1 MLEILLA
8 AKANPNHTDGKGNSL
23 LAYTDK
29 PETARLL
36 LEKGVSL
43 YKGYP
48 LHNAVESGN
57 LELVRLFLEKGSAPN
72 SINMNGETAVHIA
85 AMKDKQDIA
94 KLLMAKGGDAKMKNF
109 KGKTPLDIA
118 KDAKNKQMTLIL
130 KKIKK

>member
-1 MLEILLA
+1 
-8 AKANPNHTDGKGNSL
+8 
-23 LAYTDK
+23 
-29 PETARLL
+29 
-36 LEKGVSL
+36 
-43 YKGYP
+43 
-48 LHNAVESGN
+48 
-57 LELVRLFLEKGSAPN
+57 
-72 SINMNGETAVHIA
+72 MNGETAVHIA